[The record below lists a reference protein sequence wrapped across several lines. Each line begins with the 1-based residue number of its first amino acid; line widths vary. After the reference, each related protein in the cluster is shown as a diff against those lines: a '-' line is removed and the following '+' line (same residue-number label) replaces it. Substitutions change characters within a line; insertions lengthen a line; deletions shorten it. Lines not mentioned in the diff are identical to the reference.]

1 MQSRQNYQ
9 QSILE
14 SLAQVDKYNKWIVS
28 KFERYLVKNIL
39 ELGSGLGNITLKIKD
54 KGFNIL
60 PSDIDQSFLKSLRK
74 IDKRAIYLDV
84 LNIKISKKKFDTI
97 IAINVLEHL
106 DDDIQSLKNIYNLLT
121 PQGILILLIPAHQF
135 LFGSYDRMVGHF
147 RRYSKKDLSQK
158 LLKTGFRIK
167 KINYHN
173 KLSALGWFIN
183 ARLLNRK
190 SFPKYQLYLINLL
203 VPLIDLIDKIIP
215 FDFGLS
221 IICIARKT
229 KL

>member
-14 SLAQVDKYNKWIVS
+14 SLAKVESYNEWIVS
-28 KFERYLVKNIL
+28 KFEKYLGKQIL

-60 PSDIDQSFLKSLRK
+60 PSDIDRSFLKSLKK
-74 IDKRAIYLDV
+74 IDKKAIYLDA
-84 LNIKISKKKFDTI
+84 LNIKTSKKFDTI
-97 IAINVLEHL
+97 IAVNVLEHL
-106 DDDIQSLKNIYNLLT
+106 DDDLQSLKNIYNLLI

-135 LFGSYDRMVGHF
+135 LFGSYDRMVGHY

-158 LLKTGFRIK
+158 LLKTGFRIE

-183 ARLLNRK
+183 TRLLNRK
-190 SFPKYQLYLINLL
+190 SFPKYQLYLVNLL

-215 FDFGLS
+215 FNFGLS